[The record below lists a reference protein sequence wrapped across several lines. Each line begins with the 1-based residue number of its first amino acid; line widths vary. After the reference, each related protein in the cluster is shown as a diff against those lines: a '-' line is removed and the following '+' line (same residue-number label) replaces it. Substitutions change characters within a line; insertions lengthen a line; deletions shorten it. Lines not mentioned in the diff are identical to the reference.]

1 MQITLIFQI
10 EESLV
15 LTESKLEQKNA
26 ENDSL
31 QDSLQQATT
40 REAKD
45 ERRRGG
51 GGEERE
57 GGKEEGE
64 EGGEEGGG
72 VTMVS
77 AFLDACGLSLP
88 SQALTAPTHKSLSM
102 RSN

>member
-45 ERRRGG
+45 GRRRGG

-57 GGKEEGE
+57 GGEEGR
-64 EGGEEGGG
+64 GKEGGG
-72 VTMVS
+72 TEREGTEKGRVEEIRTISVHTPV
-77 AFLDACGLSLP
+77 L
-88 SQALTAPTHKSLSM
+88 
-102 RSN
+102 

>member
-45 ERRRGG
+45 GRRRGG

-57 GGKEEGE
+57 GGE